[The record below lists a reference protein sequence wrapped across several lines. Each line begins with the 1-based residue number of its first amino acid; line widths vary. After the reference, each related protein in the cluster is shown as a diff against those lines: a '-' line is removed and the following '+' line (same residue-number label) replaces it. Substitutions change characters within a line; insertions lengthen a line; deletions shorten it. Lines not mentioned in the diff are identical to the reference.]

1 MRRLLRWTALFPLVL
16 VAAAACGGDDD
27 GGDPTGPGGGDTP
40 EPASIAL
47 SDDSL
52 VFAALGDSAQLAAT
66 VSDADGNAITGA
78 ALTWTSTDTDVAT
91 VSAAGWVVAV
101 AEGTAQVVV
110 RTGTVADTAAVMV
123 EQAGAGVSV
132 STESV
137 ALHALGDSVQLT
149 AVVRDANDNEIAGAA
164 VQWASSDTAVAT
176 VSEAGWVVA
185 KGNGTAE
192 VVASSGEG
200 TDTVAVEVAQVAAM
214 IVMSPDT
221 VELGQDDT
229 VRIEAVVA
237 DSNGMGIEGLDVDWT
252 SADETVATVDDA
264 GLVTAVRAGGKTV
277 ITATSGALSGE
288 TAVRVLDQI
297 AFQRDGDIY
306 IMNEDGTGATPLTN
320 GPADDKLPVWSPDGS
335 KLAFASDGGGNS
347 EVYVIG
353 ADGTGL
359 VNVSN
364 HAASYDREAVW
375 SPDGTKL
382 VFVSDR
388 DGNNEIYV
396 VNADGS
402 DLMRLTDDPADDR
415 YPAWSPDG
423 SKVAF
428 TTNRDGNY
436 EVYVMNANGTGLTNL
451 TNDPDVDYGP
461 AWSPDGSKILFV
473 SDRDGREEIYVMN
486 ADGSGATNLTN
497 SAGADDQPVRS
508 PDGTKIAFRSDRDGN
523 VEIYVMNAD
532 GTGAVNVSNDD
543 AANDE
548 TPTWSADGERV
559 LFRSDRDGNDEL
571 YIVGAG
577 GGTPTNLT
585 NTPVPDSDPAWRPRP
600 RP

>member
-1 MRRLLRWTALFPLVL
+1 MRRLLRWTTLFPLVL
-16 VAAAACGGDDD
+16 LAAPACGGDDD
-27 GGDPTGPGGGDTP
+27 GGDPTGPGGDTP

-52 VFAALGDSAQLAAT
+52 VFAALGDSTQLKAT

-91 VSAAGWVVAV
+91 VSATGWVVAV

-110 RTGTVADTAAVMV
+110 RTGTLADTATVVV

-132 STESV
+132 SAESV

-192 VVASSGEG
+192 VVANSGEG
-200 TDTVAVEVAQVAAM
+200 TDTVAVEVSQVAAM
-214 IVMSPDT
+214 LAVSPDA
-221 VELGQDDT
+221 VELGQSDT
-229 VRIEAVVA
+229 MRIEVAAA
-237 DSNGMGIEGLDVDWT
+237 DSNGVAIEDPDIEWT

-306 IMNEDGTGATPLTN
+306 IMNEDGSGAAALVSD
-320 GPADDKLPVWSPDGS
+320 PASDTEPVWSPDGS
-335 KLAFASDGGGNS
+335 KLAFLTDRDGAL
-347 EVYVIG
+347 EVYVVG

-364 HAASYDREAVW
+364 HAAGFDFDLAW

-382 VFVSDR
+382 AFRSNR
-388 DGNNEIYV
+388 DGNYEIYVVNADGTGLTNLTSHGQQDTDPAWSPDGSKLAFTTNRNGNYEIYV

-402 DLMRLTDDPADDR
+402 DPTR
-415 YPAWSPDG
+415 
-423 SKVAF
+423 
-428 TTNRDGNY
+428 
-436 EVYVMNANGTGLTNL
+436 L
-451 TNDPDVDYGP
+451 TNDPDLDSNP
-461 AWSPDGSKILFV
+461 EWSPDGSKILFV
-473 SDRDGREEIYVMN
+473 TDRDGTDEIYVMN
-486 ADGSGATNLTN
+486 ADGTGVTNLTN
-497 SAGADDQPVRS
+497 SAGPDNQPVWS
-508 PDGTKIAFRSDRDGN
+508 PDGTKIAFRSYRDGN
-523 VEIYVMNAD
+523 AEIYVMNAD
-532 GTGAVNVSNDD
+532 GTGAVNVSND
-543 AANDE
+543 AAIDE
-548 TPTWSADGERV
+548 MPTWSADGERV
-559 LFRSDRDGNDEL
+559 LFVSLRDGNYEL
-571 YIVGAG
+571 YVVDAG
-577 GGTPTNLT
+577 GGTATNLT
-585 NTPVPDSDPAWRPRP
+585 NMLVADRDPAWRPRP
-600 RP
+600 